1 MSQLDLWKRSW
12 DPFSP
17 RSLDKFFE
25 DFYTPRMSQQLEK
38 MNMSPSVDVSETK
51 NMYNMKFD
59 LPGVGKDQIK
69 IDLHDNVLTVSGER
83 KEEKK
88 EEDKDKKTYLS
99 EVAYGSFMRSFTFP
113 EGVDA
118 EKAEAKFENGVL
130 TLNIPKKEGNSKR
143 QISIK

>member
-25 DFYTPRMSQQLEK
+25 DFYTPNMGKQWGKQMEK
-38 MNMSPSVDVSETK
+38 MAMSPNVEVHESK

-59 LPGVGKDQIK
+59 LPGLTKDQIK

-88 EEDKDKKTYLS
+88 EDDKDKKPFYQ
-99 EVAYGSFMRSFTFP
+99 
-113 EGVDA
+113 
-118 EKAEAKFENGVL
+118 K
-130 TLNIPKKEGNSKR
+130 
-143 QISIK
+143 